1 MNRDNNR
8 LTGLDNN
15 DGTIIKPIPG
25 GRRTGAPESAVASP
39 SRPVRAG
46 IPPLPVRT
54 GLNPLESAASALLAL
69 LTRLQH
75 LPSHPDPEGLR
86 NQVIEEVKTF
96 ESRALSLGAKP
107 EIVVAARYVLC
118 AALDDVVLNTP
129 WGRTSDNWQRQGL
142 LITFHKETWGGEK
155 FFLLLDK
162 LTKDPTGNLHLLEL
176 MYLCLA
182 LGFQGR
188 YRVLDGGYNQLEEL
202 RERLFH
208 TLRAQRG
215 EFEREL
221 SPHWQGVVDRRNPLL
236 RYVPLWVIA
245 TLAAVLLAALYIGFN
260 LALNRFSDPVFAALH
275 GLGKDLPI
283 PADHR
288 PPPPTLPPPP
298 AQPKLQGFLEP
309 EIRQGL
315 VTVTAQADQTIIRL
329 HSDNLFDPG
338 SVVINAT
345 FYPLLQR
352 IAEALKTVPGKVQ
365 VIGHTDNVPIHTV
378 RFPSNWHLSR
388 ARAEAV
394 LKLLAVDTGTPERF
408 TAEGRADTEPLTSND
423 TPADRARNRRVEII
437 LLVPAKVS

>member
-1 MNRDNNR
+1 MDHDDGF
-8 LTGLDNN
+8 TGLG
-15 DGTIIKPIPG
+15 DGDRTILKPIPG
-25 GRRTGAPESAVASP
+25 GRRREAPEPVIPSP
-39 SRPVRAG
+39 SRPVSTGAQ
-46 IPPLPVRT
+46 PLPVRT
-54 GLNPLESAASALLAL
+54 GLNPLENAASALLAL

-75 LPSHPDPEGLR
+75 LPSHPDPAGLR
-86 NQVIEEVKTF
+86 NQVIAEIKAF
-96 ESRALSLGAKP
+96 ESRAVALGVKP
-107 EIVVAARYVLC
+107 ETVVAARYVLC
-118 AALDDVVLNTP
+118 TALDDVVLNTP
-129 WGRTSDNWQRQGL
+129 WGRTSDWQQQSL
-142 LITFHKETWGGEK
+142 LITFHKEAWGGEK
-155 FFLLLDK
+155 FFLLLDR
-162 LTKDPTGNLHLLEL
+162 LVKDPRGNLHLLEL

-188 YRVLDGGYNQLEEL
+188 YRVLEGGYNQLEVL

-245 TLAAVLLAALYIGFN
+245 ALAAVLLAVLYIGFN
-260 LALNRFSDPVFAALH
+260 LALNRSSDPVFTALY
-275 GLGKDLPI
+275 GLGKDTAI
-283 PADHR
+283 PGDRR
-288 PPPPTLPPPP
+288 PPPPTPSPPP
-298 AQPKLQGFLEP
+298 AHPKLQGFLEP

-315 VTVTAQADQTIIRL
+315 VTVTAQADQTIIRI

-338 SVVINAT
+338 SAVINPVH
-345 FYPLLQR
+345 YPLLQR

-365 VIGHTDNVPIHTV
+365 VTGHTDSIPIHTV
-378 RFPSNWHLSR
+378 RFPSNWHLSK

-394 LKLLAVDTGTPERF
+394 LKLLAANTGTPERF

-437 LLVPAKVS
+437 LLAPAGGS